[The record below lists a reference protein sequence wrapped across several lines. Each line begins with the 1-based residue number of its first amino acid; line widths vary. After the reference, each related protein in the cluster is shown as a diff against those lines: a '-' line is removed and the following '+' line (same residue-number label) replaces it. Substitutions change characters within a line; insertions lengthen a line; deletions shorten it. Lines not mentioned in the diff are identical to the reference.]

1 MVVASTL
8 AFLAL
13 NSKLDG
19 VSKGQLVEMAMEN
32 EKRVGVNSGGM
43 DQAASVISTPAAAL
57 YISFFPRLHAEPVQ
71 LPGAGTGDGDG
82 VQAAMKGA
90 SFVCMNSL
98 VVSNKAVGA
107 KTQYNLR
114 VVETLVGARVLARQL
129 GVALDQDP
137 NTHAAGTKRE
147 RITMREV
154 LGRWLGVE
162 EKKGGEREGGLS
174 EEQMKEGLIKLLAT
188 EVEKL
193 KPVGAVEDAEMG
205 VTMEEMIQLSG
216 LEKAEFDEVYLSWVE
231 VEAERFQL
239 YKRAKH
245 VFSEALRVLQF
256 REVCLQASS
265 SSEISLFLYCLVHL
279 LMRLI
284 RYERREDSSRART
297 THERQHDLMRPAVR
311 VLTSSP

>member
-1 MVVASTL
+1 
-8 AFLAL
+8 
-13 NSKLDG
+13 
-19 VSKGQLVEMAMEN
+19 
-32 EKRVGVNSGGM
+32 
-43 DQAASVISTPAAAL
+43 
-57 YISFFPRLHAEPVQ
+57 
-71 LPGAGTGDGDG
+71 
-82 VQAAMKGA
+82 
-90 SFVCMNSL
+90 VCMNSL

-129 GVALDQDP
+129 GVALDQDA

-174 EEQMKEGLIKLLAT
+174 EEQMKEGLIRLLAT

-265 SSEISLFLYCLVHL
+265 SSEIPLSLYYLVHL
-279 LMRLI
+279 LIRLT
-284 RYERREDSSRART
+284 RYERREDSS
-297 THERQHDLMRPAVR
+297 
-311 VLTSSP
+311 